1 MQNHMILNPS
11 KFHYMLLG
19 GNTQI
24 DYISLNNIEI
34 KSGRNETSL
43 GVILDNDL
51 TFDVHIKCLCRKAAQ
66 KLSDLYRISKYL
78 SYDQFQYSQ
87 FTYCPL

>member
-1 MQNHMILNPS
+1 MATLN
-11 KFHYMLLG
+11 MLLG
-19 GNTQI
+19 GHTQI

-78 SYDQFQYSQ
+78 SYDHFQYGY
-87 FTYCPL
+87 FWYF